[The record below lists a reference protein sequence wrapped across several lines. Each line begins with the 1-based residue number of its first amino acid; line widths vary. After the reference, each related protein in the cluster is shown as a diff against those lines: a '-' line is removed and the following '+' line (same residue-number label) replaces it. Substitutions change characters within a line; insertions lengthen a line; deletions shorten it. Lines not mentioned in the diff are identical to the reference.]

1 LTECIK
7 KRLNINKLNIL
18 LLKVILDQAKYEVY
32 LKRFNISPDKVI
44 HSIKN
49 PDSNKIINLQTYKVI
64 YVLKKFDNY
73 YLLIDARNETREE
86 VKIDSVF
93 IVDEQLVQNISIEN
107 PLVVI
112 ELFANEFGYQLEIGN
127 QTGKF
132 IQNAKIKIP
141 HNYTSIK
148 KKILYNT
155 AITDDGRLINGTVLL
170 SLAADSKVIDEGEHI
185 NIFFFYCISLNKYMY
200 YLKTNNLI

>member
-1 LTECIK
+1 
-7 KRLNINKLNIL
+7 
-18 LLKVILDQAKYEVY
+18 LKIILDEYTDKIY
-32 LKRFNISPDKVI
+32 LKRFNITPDKVI

-73 YLLIDARNETREE
+73 YLLIDARNETGEE

-93 IVDEQLVQNISIEN
+93 MIGEQLVQNISIEN
-107 PLVVI
+107 PLTVL
-112 ELFANEFGYQLEIGN
+112 ELFANEFGYQLEIGDY
-127 QTGKF
+127 TGKC
-132 IQNAKIKIP
+132 IQHAKIKIP
-141 HNYTSIK
+141 HNHTSIK
-148 KKILYNT
+148 KKILNNT
-155 AITDDGRLINGTVLL
+155 AITDDGRLINGTILL
-170 SLAADSKVIDEGEHI
+170 SLAADSKVIDEIEHI

>member
-1 LTECIK
+1 
-7 KRLNINKLNIL
+7 
-18 LLKVILDQAKYEVY
+18 LKIILDEDTDKIY

-49 PDSNKIINLQTYKVI
+49 PDSKKIINLQTYKVI

-93 IVDEQLVQNISIEN
+93 IVDEQLVQSISIEN

-132 IQNAKIKIP
+132 IQNAK
-141 HNYTSIK
+141 
-148 KKILYNT
+148 
-155 AITDDGRLINGTVLL
+155 
-170 SLAADSKVIDEGEHI
+170 
-185 NIFFFYCISLNKYMY
+185 
-200 YLKTNNLI
+200 

>member
-1 LTECIK
+1 M
-7 KRLNINKLNIL
+7 
-18 LLKVILDQAKYEVY
+18 
-32 LKRFNISPDKVI
+32 
-44 HSIKN
+44 
-49 PDSNKIINLQTYKVI
+49 
-64 YVLKKFDNY
+64 
-73 YLLIDARNETREE
+73 IDARNETGEK
-86 VKIDSVF
+86 VKIDSAF
-93 IVDEQLVQNISIEN
+93 MIGEKLLQNISIEN

-112 ELFANEFGYQLEIGN
+112 ELFADEFGYQLEIGN

-141 HNYTSIK
+141 HNHTNIK
-148 KKILYNT
+148 KKILNNT

-170 SLAADSKVIDEGEHI
+170 SLAADSKVIDEIEHI